1 MLKTKIKKVLDRH
14 ENSQGN
20 LGSDSFREMLA
31 VEIESNINQDNEKHS
46 KEYLDFWTCDYC
58 GENTHE
64 VDYDYIGGGT
74 NHLGCELK
82 EEMSYQ
88 DKKQLA
94 DESCSTQYIP
104 PTIFGDGFIDNNKY
118 NDTLPG
124 EQMELFP
131 ELTSWIYESPD
142 GGKTITKRKQG
153 EDYTKRIL
161 VEDWESEKKNIVRRY
176 N

>member
-1 MLKTKIKKVLDRH
+1 MSEILKEIKKLRKEVK
-14 ENSQGN
+14 E
-20 LGSDSFREMLA
+20 
-31 VEIESNINQDNEKHS
+31 VKNILTDETSRKYVQKLIDNVKEEELS
-46 KEYLDFWTCDYC
+46 KEYLEHWTCDLC

-64 VDYDYIGGGT
+64 VEYDYLGNNR

-82 EEMSYQ
+82 AEN
-88 DKKQLA
+88 
-94 DESCSTQYIP
+94 ESIQE
-104 PTIFGDGFIDNNKY
+104 
-118 NDTLPG
+118 G

-131 ELTSWIYESPD
+131 ELVSWIYESPD

-161 VEDWESEKKNIVRRY
+161 VTDWEAEKENIVRRY